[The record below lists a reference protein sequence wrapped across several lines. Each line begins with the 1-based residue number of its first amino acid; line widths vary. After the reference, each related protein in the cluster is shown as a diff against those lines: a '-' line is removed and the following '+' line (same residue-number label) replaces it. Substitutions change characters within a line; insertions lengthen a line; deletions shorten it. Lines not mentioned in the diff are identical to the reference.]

1 MRVVRKLIDVNR
13 EFYQN
18 FGSSFSSTRG
28 RIQPGVRNII
38 KTLPQSGQ
46 WLDLGCGNGNL
57 AVEWA
62 RIKRTGLYFGI
73 DSSKVLLKEAQV
85 LVGKTEIPNNLEIE
99 LQQSDLTKPG
109 WVNTLPA
116 LKWSG
121 VFAFAVLH
129 HIPSMQLR
137 LQVLSQVRQLIAKGK
152 YFYISVWQLQNSPR
166 LIARRQPWERIG
178 LEISDV
184 EARDVLMDWRHEIS
198 IEENMF
204 GLRYVHLFN
213 EEELIVLAG
222 ETNFIIIDQFYSDG
236 KSGNLGLYQVWKAI

>member
-1 MRVVRKLIDVNR
+1 MRVVRKLIDLNR

-28 RIQPGVRNII
+28 RIQSGVRNII

-73 DSSKVLLKEAQV
+73 DSSNVLLKEAQV
-85 LVGKTEIPNNLEIE
+85 LVGKTEIPTSLEIE
-99 LQQSDLTKPG
+99 LKQSDLTELG

-116 LKWSG
+116 IKWSG

-137 LQVLSQVRQLIAKGK
+137 IQILSQVRQLIAKGK
-152 YFYISVWQLQNSPR
+152 YFYISVWQLQNSPS
-166 LIARRQPWERIG
+166 LMARRQPWERTG
-178 LEISDV
+178 LERSDV
-184 EARDVLMDWRHEIS
+184 EEGDVLMDWRHAIS

-213 EEELIVLAG
+213 EEELMALAS
-222 ETNFIIIDQFYSDG
+222 ETNFVVVEKFYSDG
-236 KSGNLGLYQVWKAI
+236 RSGNLGLYYVWKAI